1 MFTLH
6 NLCLQQGGKPLLQNA
21 NLRVHQ
27 GYKVGLLG
35 QNGSGKTSLLKV
47 LSGQLEIDSGDLSFP
62 SNIVISSAE
71 QEFSNSHRK
80 AIDFVMDGHTKLRS
94 LESDLKEAEQQND
107 GLKIAQILAQLD
119 AISAY
124 SAPVTAAK
132 LLTGLGFS
140 EQSQQQQV
148 GSFSGGW
155 QMRLNLAKALMCPSD
170 ILLLDEPTNHL
181 DLDAVFWLEDWIKQY
196 KGTLVLVSHDVSF
209 LDAVVTHIA
218 HLTQQKLTLYR
229 GNYSSFVIQHA
240 AERELQQSLADKQQK
255 KKQHLESFIRRFKAK
270 ATKAKQAQSRI
281 KMLEK
286 LETISI
292 ARVNSNIQFQ
302 FYNPQHQPSPMLY
315 WKSVS
320 AGYNSAILQ
329 DITFNLSPGERI
341 GLIGRN
347 GEGKSTFI
355 KALAQQLPYFEGE
368 YYQANKL
375 CIGYF
380 SQHQI
385 DTLTL
390 TESALWHLKKIAPQQ
405 KEQDLINF
413 LGGYGYK
420 GDRVN
425 EPLSLFSGGEKARLA
440 LALLIWQKP
449 NLLLLDEPTNHLD
462 IDSRTA
468 LIEALQ
474 DFTGSIILV
483 SHDRTLLESCCDEF
497 YLVHNR
503 NLSKFNGD
511 LADYKVWLLA
521 QNNMPKQKKINRVND
536 IRSKKQQQALQR
548 QQLSPIANKI
558 QKIETQLDYL
568 QQKIKEIEHQLSE
581 NSIYESHNKLQL
593 NNLLAEQ
600 HNHTVESKK
609 LEDIWLD
616 LNHELEAL
624 KNSFIYV

>member
-1 MFTLH
+1 MFTLQ
-6 NLCLQQGGKPLLQNA
+6 NLCLQQGGKPLLLNA
-21 NLRVHQ
+21 NLSIHQ

-47 LSGQLEIDSGDLSFP
+47 LTGQLDVDAGNLSFP
-62 SNIVISSAE
+62 ANTVISSAE

-80 AIDFVMDGHTKLRS
+80 AIDFVMDGHTRLRA
-94 LESDLKEAEQQND
+94 LESDLKEAEQNND
-107 GLKIAQILAQLD
+107 GLKIAQCLSQLD

-124 SAPVTAAK
+124 SAPIKAAK

-148 GSFSGGW
+148 ASFSGGW

-209 LDAVVTHIA
+209 LDAVVSHIV
-218 HLTQQKLTLYR
+218 HLAQQQLTLYR
-229 GNYSSFVIQHA
+229 GNYSSFVVQHA
-240 AERELQQSLADKQQK
+240 AEHELQQSLANKQQK
-255 KKQHLESFIRRFKAK
+255 KKLHLESFIQRFKAK
-270 ATKAKQAQSRI
+270 ATKAKQAQSRV
-281 KMLEK
+281 KMLQK

-292 ARVNSNIQFQ
+292 ARVSSSIQFQ
-302 FYNPQHQPSPMLY
+302 FINPKHQPSPMLY
-315 WKSVS
+315 FKSVS
-320 AGYNSAILQ
+320 AGYENAILKNI
-329 DITFNLSPGERI
+329 DFNLSPGERI

-355 KALAQQLPYFEGE
+355 KALAHQLPYFEGE
-368 YYQANKL
+368 FYQASKL
-375 CIGYF
+375 RVGYF

-390 TESALWHLKKIAPQQ
+390 TESALWHLKKIAPLQ

-420 GDRVN
+420 GQRVN
-425 EPLSLFSGGEKARLA
+425 EPLTPFSGGEKARLA

-474 DFTGSIILV
+474 DFSGSIILV
-483 SHDRTLLESCCDEF
+483 SHDRTLLESCCDIF
-497 YLVHNR
+497 YLIHNH
-503 NLSKFNGD
+503 NLSEFDGN
-511 LADYKVWLLA
+511 LTDYKSWLFE
-521 QNNMPKQKKINRVND
+521 QNNTHKPKKLVNSNRS
-536 IRSKKQQQALQR
+536 RKQQQAIQR
-548 QQLSPIANKI
+548 QQLSPIIKKINKVEEELELI
-558 QKIETQLDYL
+558 QTKLLKIEQQLSDNTLY
-568 QQKIKEIEHQLSE
+568 EHQNKVKLHQLINE
-581 NSIYESHNKLQL
+581 QRSHK
-593 NNLLAEQ
+593 
-600 HNHTVESKK
+600 VEHEK
-609 LEDIWLD
+609 LEEIWID
-616 LNHELEAL
+616 LNHELEL
-624 KNSFIYV
+624 KKAAFNHV